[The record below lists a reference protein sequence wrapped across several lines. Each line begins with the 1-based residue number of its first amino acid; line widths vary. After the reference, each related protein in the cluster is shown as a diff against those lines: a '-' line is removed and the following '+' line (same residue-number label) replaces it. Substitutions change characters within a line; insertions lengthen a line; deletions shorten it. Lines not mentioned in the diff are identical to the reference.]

1 MRIGV
6 VCIIAVVS
14 FSVYVSSKQLARNQR
29 IESEVDVLRREA
41 DKIRREN
48 ETLAE
53 KVQYFASND
62 FREQEAKEKLG
73 MKKAGEEV
81 VVIKARPGEEQERV
95 ADPVL
100 TSSLESDRNQ
110 PNYQKWWNVFFKS
123 RNE

>member
-1 MRIGV
+1 MRIGI
-6 VCIIAVVS
+6 VCVIAVIS

-73 MKKAGEEV
+73 MKKVGEEV
-81 VVIKARPGEEQERV
+81 VVIKAHPGSGGETV
-95 ADPVL
+95 VDTIPKPPFDP
-100 TSSLESDRNQ
+100 DRNR
-110 PNYQKWWNVFFKS
+110 PNYRKWWDIFF
-123 RNE
+123 RAT